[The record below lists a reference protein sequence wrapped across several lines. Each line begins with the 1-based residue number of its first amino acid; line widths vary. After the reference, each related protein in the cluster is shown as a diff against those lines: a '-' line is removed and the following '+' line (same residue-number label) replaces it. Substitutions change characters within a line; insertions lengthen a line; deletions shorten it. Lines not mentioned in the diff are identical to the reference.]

1 MNINNFITRADELI
15 TKIAD
20 QIENSDPNG
29 NKDIDLNGGI
39 LVVNDERGTFIINRQ
54 TPAKEVW
61 LSSPISGPYHF
72 FLNDDGKW
80 ITKNSVLLRDVLD
93 REFSIQI

>member
-1 MNINNFITRADELI
+1 MSINDFITTADELI

-20 QIENSDPNG
+20 QIENSDPTG

-39 LVVNDERGTFIINRQ
+39 LVINDERGTFIINRQ

-80 ITKNSVLLRDVLD
+80 ITKNATLLEDVLD
-93 REFSIQI
+93 REFSIHI

>member
-1 MNINNFITRADELI
+1 MNTNNFITIADELI

-20 QIENSDPNG
+20 QIEYSDPNG

-39 LVVNDERGTFIINRQ
+39 LVINDERGTFIINRQ

-72 FLNDDGKW
+72 FLNNDGKW
-80 ITKNSVLLRDVLD
+80 ITKNDTLLEDILNK
-93 REFSIQI
+93 EFSIRI